1 MLVENYRQNGVDG
14 RPVVNTSLWSTR
26 PRHGVDGRPV
36 VNTSLWSTRP
46 RHGVD
51 GRPVV
56 NTSTARRRRPTC
68 GQHVPVVNSTTAR
81 RRRPSCGQHVH
92 GTGRH
97 HQLLADSD
105 PPVRSRAPSH
115 HPSRLDQPGTSL
127 IVALFILHVQLP
139 VTDYS
144 LSALYPVRRVAR

>member
-1 MLVENYRQNGVDG
+1 MQGGGLDIRKAANNDVGGEL
-14 RPVVNTSLWSTR
+14 S
-26 PRHGVDGRPV
+26 
-36 VNTSLWSTRP
+36 
-46 RHGVD
+46 
-51 GRPVV
+51 
-56 NTSTARRRRPTC
+56 AE
-68 GQHVPVVNSTTAR
+68 R

>member
-1 MLVENYRQNGVDG
+1 MQGGGLDIRKAANNDVGGELSAERRRRPTCGQHV
-14 RPVVNTSLWSTR
+14 PVVNST
-26 PRHGVDGRPV
+26 
-36 VNTSLWSTRP
+36 
-46 RHGVD
+46 
-51 GRPVV
+51 
-56 NTSTARRRRPTC
+56 TAWRRRPTC

>member
-1 MLVENYRQNGVDG
+1 MYNFYLFIFNYFFNFFI
-14 RPVVNTSLWSTR
+14 NY
-26 PRHGVDGRPV
+26 
-36 VNTSLWSTRP
+36 
-46 RHGVD
+46 
-51 GRPVV
+51 
-56 NTSTARRRRPTC
+56 TAVCCMQGGGLDIRKAANNDVGGELSAERRRRPTC

-105 PPVRSRAPSH
+105 PPVRPRAPSH

-144 LSALYPVRRVAR
+144 LSALYSLRRVAR